1 MEDFGQKSALLVK
14 NSAYCILYWN
24 EFCNYA
30 QKRRICRQNSKY
42 APVKN
47 LCGHFCR
54 RREAANYCHPGSNKQ
69 KKQTKAYWH
78 RCAVCVVCA
87 GRKGV
92 GYKCEHAGLPRIRW
106 SFQPSLRFV
115 CSASVISHARH
126 QTAKESQSWNGNE
139 LLCWDNVLKSKWNST
154 GLITWR
160 SLLLLHFT
168 FFDNVILIQCGL
180 WTWQCPFLAPKRKW
194 LELLRNVD
202 WESCFQKVLKMGAT
216 EGQSDIILA
225 SPSHHMTI
233 PDICQFWGTTT
244 PSRPVKGA
252 PKSASN

>member
-1 MEDFGQKSALLVK
+1 MSDYTELNLQ
-14 NSAYCILYWN
+14 
-24 EFCNYA
+24 FCNYA

-47 LCGHFCR
+47 LCGQFYR
-54 RREAANYCHPGSNKQ
+54 RRKAANYCHPGSNKQ

-139 LLCWDNVLKSKWNST
+139 LLCWDNVLKSNWNST
-154 GLITWR
+154 RLITWL

-168 FFDNVILIQCGL
+168 FFDNVI
-180 WTWQCPFLAPKRKW
+180 
-194 LELLRNVD
+194 
-202 WESCFQKVLKMGAT
+202 
-216 EGQSDIILA
+216 
-225 SPSHHMTI
+225 
-233 PDICQFWGTTT
+233 
-244 PSRPVKGA
+244 
-252 PKSASN
+252 